1 MTTTIEIGDVWSQVL
16 EAIRPELNKPVFR
29 TWIEHAVPTAMDDG
43 VLTVAV
49 ETQFARDWFE
59 GQYSALLCSALT
71 SVTGAPAAVKVV
83 VDPSRF
89 AAPSSQEVPQAAGE
103 QGLAETP
110 ARQQTAV
117 AEPAFNPKYTFASF
131 VVGDSNRLAATASMA
146 VADEPGAKY
155 NPLFVWGGPGLGK
168 THLLHAIA
176 NHVSQHYSTKNVIY
190 VTSERFTNDYINS
203 MASRDN
209 KRIDRFR
216 QHYRQADVLLIDD
229 VQFLKGKEGT
239 LEEFFNTFNWLKDL
253 GKAIVLSSDRAPKD
267 IDVEER
273 FRSRF
278 ASGLAADISPPNLET
293 RVAILKRWSETDGL
307 PVPDEVLMYIAEA
320 SMACSI
326 REMEGA
332 LTRVSAWHSLS
343 GRPIDIELV
352 KEATMG
358 LFPERSTR
366 PISCSTI
373 QREVCRYFQITH
385 AEIVGSKRS
394 QHIVYPRQV
403 AMYLARELTDMSLPK
418 IGEEFGNRDHTTVM
432 HATKKIGDLMRSQ
445 REVYNQVQSLTNAI
459 KEKS

>member
-1 MTTTIEIGDVWSQVL
+1 MTTTLEIGDVWSQVL
-16 EAIRPELNKPVFR
+16 DAMRPELDKPVFR
-29 TWIEHAVPTAMDDG
+29 TWIEHAVPASMTDD
-43 VLTVAV
+43 VLVVAV

-59 GQYSALLCSALT
+59 GQYSVLLCSALS
-71 SVTGAPAAVKVV
+71 SVTGRASTVEVV
-83 VDPSRF
+83 VDPSHF
-89 AAPSSQEVPQAAGE
+89 A
-103 QGLAETP
+103 
-110 ARQQTAV
+110 QTADAVPV
-117 AEPAFNPKYTFASF
+117 ADVHQPEITSSEKAPETESSFNPKYTFDSF
-131 VVGDSNRLAATASMA
+131 VVGDSNRLAATAALA
-146 VADEPGAKY
+146 VADEPGMKY

-176 NHVSQHYSTKNVIY
+176 NHVKQHYPGKNVIY

-216 QHYRQADVLLIDD
+216 QHYRKADVLLIDD

-267 IDVEER
+267 IDIEER

-293 RVAILKRWSETDGL
+293 RVAILKRWSETEGL
-307 PVPDEVLMYIAEA
+307 PTPDEVLMYIAEA
-320 SMACSI
+320 SMACNI

-332 LTRVSAWHSLS
+332 MTRISAWHSLS

-366 PISCSTI
+366 PISVGTI
-373 QREVCRYFQITH
+373 QREVCRYFQISH
-385 AEIVGSKRS
+385 AEMVGSKRS
-394 QHIVYPRQV
+394 QHIVYPRQI

-432 HATKKIGDLMRSQ
+432 HATKKIGELMRSQ
-445 REVYNQVQSLTNAI
+445 REVYNQLQSLTNAI